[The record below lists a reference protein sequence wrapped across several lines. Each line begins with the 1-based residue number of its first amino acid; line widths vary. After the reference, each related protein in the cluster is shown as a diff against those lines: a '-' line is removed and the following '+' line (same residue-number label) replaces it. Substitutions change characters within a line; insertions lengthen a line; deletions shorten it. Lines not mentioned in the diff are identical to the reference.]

1 MLVDSPNDPKP
12 LREIKQMLNLE
23 NESSNIDPEIQSAH
37 TFNPTP
43 RVRNGFRRK
52 KGDSPFTYNLNLKV
66 KKEKKQSNC
75 TNPDPWARIVGSRNT
90 AAIYVDGIATT
101 ALFDT
106 GAEIQ
111 LVSKQFCE
119 DHNIE
124 IQPIAK
130 LTECSTMNGEIFGYE
145 GFVELNVQIPGRDF
159 SEDHLFLVT
168 SEISHQKE
176 IPIVLGTYFIG
187 SLSQYVQGFDKEEF
201 DSLDYTIKQAY
212 LSWVE
217 ATRIRE
223 QYGCE
228 PPLGFVRTTK
238 PVIIQA
244 GTSREIHGLT
254 KIKHGGYSVNCIS
267 EPAMG
272 HKLPKGLNLIP
283 GYSPLGP
290 GSCRVSA
297 LIENKSNTNITIPA
311 RTVICQL
318 GLANK
323 IPKLVYPGDDC
334 DNDQDPEGLDETDEG
349 LTYKQYEQYRAVS
362 EQLDSEMNN
371 GTQRVKIE
379 DIGPEHD
386 IDGTDSRDTQSNDQD
401 DGSWILDLI
410 DLSGIKDWPEQLQHD
425 TKEMLKRNAKVFS
438 KDDMDMGRTNLV
450 KHHIKLTDPAP
461 FKEAYRR
468 IPPQMYDEVKTHIQE
483 MLDLGAIRP
492 SNSPWA
498 SSIVLVRKKDGRL
511 RFCIDLRRL
520 NNRTVKDAYSLP
532 RIESILDSLGGA
544 QIFTTLDLKA
554 GYWQVEMAEECKAY
568 TAFTCGPLGFYE
580 CDTMPFG
587 ATNAPATF
595 QRLMHDCLGDLNMNW
610 CIVYLDDIIVF
621 SDTKEEH
628 IKRLEAVFQKLMAA
642 GLKLKPTKCFFFRNE
657 IEYLGHVVSGK
668 GISTN
673 PKKIEAVTKW
683 PTPKT
688 VYDVRSFLGFVGYYR
703 RFIKNFSKIT
713 KPIREVITGLENQSK
728 RAAKKTYIEW
738 TDTAESAFEALKTM
752 CVSTPILAY
761 PNYQLP
767 FILHTDS
774 STDGLGAVL
783 YQKQD
788 GKQRVIAYAS
798 RSVSK
803 AESNYPAHKLEF
815 LALKWAVCEKFHEY
829 LYGSK
834 SFEVYTDN
842 NPLTY
847 VLTSAKLDAC
857 GQRWVAKL
865 ANYNFSIKYRCGVS
879 NTEADALSR
888 IKWPEALSEIMNTD
902 NGCMDTHVINA
913 ILTGAVSKSSLI
925 ESVSCST
932 DVIPT
937 ELDKTTSKL
946 SNINWMKEQRLDPN
960 LGVIIRLIES
970 GQLFKRKLQ
979 GKDSTELKSFLRN
992 KRCLKLNKDVLYRKS
1007 YSDNSTTKRTMWQL
1021 VVPKLFRERALSG
1034 CHDDVGHQGILRT
1047 LSLLRERF
1055 YWPGMQEEA
1064 TQYVMRCSRCLRR
1077 KTPPQVA
1084 PLQPILVTQPL
1095 ELVHMD
1101 YLSLEPSKGNIE
1113 NVLVITDHFTRYA
1126 FAYPSKTQT
1135 AQATARILWD
1145 NFICHYGFPEKF
1157 ISDQGRNFESDLIKE
1172 LCKIA
1177 GVKKVHTT
1185 PYHPQGNGQCERF
1198 NSTLCNML
1206 GTLSDEEKS
1215 DWKSHLGCMT
1225 HAYNCTKRAST
1236 TYSPYYLMFGRHP
1249 RLPIDIEFGLHKPN
1263 CSDNSSKSRY
1273 IQKLRRRLNYAFQKA
1288 SKYSDQQA
1296 KKYKQG
1302 YDKSVKGPQLHVNDL
1317 VLVKIVA
1324 HKGRHKLQDRWE
1336 PEEYVVIEQPI
1347 TGTPVYKVKPVN
1359 GNNIRTLHRNLLLPL
1374 GVKLEPDYES
1384 DDSILEEDS
1393 DDEEGGFVT
1402 PIKDLSP
1409 KGQKED
1415 GKKPHKH
1422 VQFESPDTQL
1432 QSVDEGTPESL
1443 PIEVQNSTL
1452 SPNQTDIVSM
1462 QSIEDSSDE
1471 FIPMDISLPS
1481 KYLLPNLDDSSI
1493 EEDTKVTTLT
1503 TEADVHDTNHTA
1515 EMSLV
1520 DSEAD
1525 SLVDTR
1531 ELLEFIDTMDVSD
1544 TSKVNEPT
1552 TQEELAHDVTG
1563 QDVVDPKSESQF
1575 SSFMSYH
1582 EGEASSMDPGTD
1594 GMELS
1599 KSPIEESTMRD
1610 VSGVVDHGDI
1620 NSHDTDIIAYEPNNT
1635 SIPSIDISDKSV
1647 ESQSP
1652 SQTED
1657 SSVNPIVQVE
1667 TEPLRRSARGRKQ
1680 TQFYGSP
1687 FLYRITYNLTPRVV
1701 SDLLHHVPDVQDS
1714 LVDRP

>member
-1 MLVDSPNDPKP
+1 
-12 LREIKQMLNLE
+12 
-23 NESSNIDPEIQSAH
+23 
-37 TFNPTP
+37 
-43 RVRNGFRRK
+43 
-52 KGDSPFTYNLNLKV
+52 
-66 KKEKKQSNC
+66 
-75 TNPDPWARIVGSRNT
+75 
-90 AAIYVDGIATT
+90 
-101 ALFDT
+101 
-106 GAEIQ
+106 
-111 LVSKQFCE
+111 
-119 DHNIE
+119 
-124 IQPIAK
+124 
-130 LTECSTMNGEIFGYE
+130 
-145 GFVELNVQIPGRDF
+145 
-159 SEDHLFLVT
+159 
-168 SEISHQKE
+168 
-176 IPIVLGTYFIG
+176 
-187 SLSQYVQGFDKEEF
+187 
-201 DSLDYTIKQAY
+201 
-212 LSWVE
+212 
-217 ATRIRE
+217 
-223 QYGCE
+223 
-228 PPLGFVRTTK
+228 
-238 PVIIQA
+238 
-244 GTSREIHGLT
+244 
-254 KIKHGGYSVNCIS
+254 
-267 EPAMG
+267 
-272 HKLPKGLNLIP
+272 
-283 GYSPLGP
+283 
-290 GSCRVSA
+290 
-297 LIENKSNTNITIPA
+297 
-311 RTVICQL
+311 
-318 GLANK
+318 
-323 IPKLVYPGDDC
+323 
-334 DNDQDPEGLDETDEG
+334 
-349 LTYKQYEQYRAVS
+349 
-362 EQLDSEMNN
+362 
-371 GTQRVKIE
+371 
-379 DIGPEHD
+379 
-386 IDGTDSRDTQSNDQD
+386 
-401 DGSWILDLI
+401 
-410 DLSGIKDWPEQLQHD
+410 
-425 TKEMLKRNAKVFS
+425 
-438 KDDMDMGRTNLV
+438 
-450 KHHIKLTDPAP
+450 
-461 FKEAYRR
+461 
-468 IPPQMYDEVKTHIQE
+468 MYDEVKAHIQE

-498 SSIVLVRKKDGRL
+498 SAIVLVRKKDGRL

-544 QIFTTLDLKA
+544 QIFSTLDLKA

-568 TAFTCGPLGFYE
+568 TAFICGPLGFYE

-610 CIVYLDDIIVF
+610 CIVYLDDIIIF
-621 SDTKEEH
+621 SDTKEEQ

-642 GLKLKPTKCFFFRNE
+642 GLKLKPTKCFFFRDE

-703 RFIKNFSKIT
+703 LFKKNFSKIT

-738 TDTAESAFEALKTM
+738 TDLADAAFDNLKTM

-761 PNYQLP
+761 PDYQLP
-767 FILHTDS
+767 FTLHTDS

-788 GKQRVIAYAS
+788 GKQRVIAYAL

-829 LYGSK
+829 LYGTK
-834 SFEVYTDN
+834 PFEVFTDN

-888 IKWPEALSEIMNTD
+888 IKWPEALSEKLDTE

-913 ILTGAVSKSSLI
+913 ILTGAVTKSSLI

-937 ELDKTTSKL
+937 ELDKNTSKL

-992 KRCLKLNKDVLYRKS
+992 KRCLKLVKDVLYRKS
-1007 YSDNSTTKRTMWQL
+1007 YSDNSTTKKTLWQL
-1021 VVPKLFRERALSG
+1021 VVPKHFRERALFG

-1064 TQYVMRCSRCLRR
+1064 TQYVMHCSRCLRR

-1126 FAYPSKTQT
+1126 LAYPSKTQT

-1145 NFICHYGFPEKF
+1145 NFICHYGFPERF

-1198 NSTLCNML
+1198 NTTLCNML
-1206 GTLSDEEKS
+1206 GTLSEEEKS

-1225 HAYNCTKRAST
+1225 HAYNCTKHAST

-1249 RLPIDIEFGLHKPN
+1249 RLPIDIEFGLNKPN

-1288 SKYSDQQA
+1288 SKYADQQA

-1302 YDKSVKGPQLHVNDL
+1302 YDKSVKGPQLHENDL

-1347 TGTPVYKVKPVN
+1347 AGTPVYKVKPVN
-1359 GNNIRTLHRNLLLPL
+1359 GNNVRTLHGNLLLPL

-1393 DDEEGGFVT
+1393 DDDEGGLIS
-1402 PIKDLSP
+1402 PIDNLSP
-1409 KGQKED
+1409 VERKAD
-1415 GKKPHKH
+1415 SKKPQKH
-1422 VQFESPDTQL
+1422 VQFESSETQL
-1432 QSVDEGTPESL
+1432 KSDAKGTSETL
-1443 PIEVQNSTL
+1443 FQEVENSTL
-1452 SPNQTDIVSM
+1452 SPNKSDNVTMLSN
-1462 QSIEDSSDE
+1462 EGSSDE
-1471 FIPMDISLPS
+1471 LIPMDVSLPS
-1481 KYLLPNLDDSSI
+1481 KYLLPNFDDSSV
-1493 EEDTKVTTLT
+1493 EEDTKVTTLH
-1503 TEADVHDTNHTA
+1503 TEADIHNADKAA

-1544 TSKVNEPT
+1544 TSKDNEPNS
-1552 TQEELAHDVTG
+1552 QEESAHDVIR

-1582 EGEASSMDPGTD
+1582 EGESSSMDPGTNEK
-1594 GMELS
+1594 ELS
-1599 KSPIEESTMRD
+1599 KSPVEESTQRD
-1610 VSGVVDHGDI
+1610 DSGVANQGDI
-1620 NSHDTDIIAYEPNNT
+1620 NSHDSDVIAYEPDCT
-1635 SIPSIDISDKSV
+1635 STPSIVISDNTT
-1647 ESQSP
+1647 ESQLIDM
-1652 SQTED
+1652 TED
-1657 SSVNPIVQVE
+1657 SSVNPIVTVE
-1667 TEPLRRSARGRKQ
+1667 TEPLRRSARNRKQ
-1680 TQFYGSP
+1680 TQLYGSP
-1687 FLYRITYNLTPRVV
+1687 LLYRITYNLTPRVV
-1701 SDLLHHVPDVQDS
+1701 SDLFQHVPDVQGS
-1714 LVDRP
+1714 LVDMI

>member
-1 MLVDSPNDPKP
+1 MKSCKEVLVDSPNDSKP
-12 LREIKQMLNLE
+12 LKEIKQMLNLE
-23 NESSNIDPEIQSAH
+23 KESSQNDSENQNSH

-52 KGDSPFTYNLNLKV
+52 KGDSPFAYNLNLKV
-66 KKEKKQSNC
+66 KKEKKQSDC

-124 IQPIAK
+124 IQPIER

-187 SLSQYVQGFDKEEF
+187 SLSQYVQGFEKEEF

-217 ATRIRE
+217 AARIRK

-228 PPLGFVRTTK
+228 PPLGFVKTTK

-244 GTSREIHGLT
+244 GTSKEIHGLT

-272 HKLPKGLNLIP
+272 HNLPKGLTLIP

-297 LIENKSNTNITIPA
+297 LIESKSNTSITIPA

-323 IPKLVYPGDDC
+323 IPKLVYPGDDY
-334 DNDQDPEGLDETDEG
+334 DNDQDPEGLDESDEG
-349 LTYKQYEQYRAVS
+349 LTYKQYEQYRTVS
-362 EQLDSEMNN
+362 EQLESESN
-371 GTQRVKIE
+371 GDTQGVTIE
-379 DIGPEHD
+379 DIGPED
-386 IDGTDSRDTQSNDQD
+386 EESDCKDTQSNEQD
-401 DGSWILDLI
+401 DGSWILNLI
-410 DLSGIKDWPEQLQHD
+410 DLSGIEDWPEKLQQD
-425 TKEMLKRNAKVFS
+425 AKDMLKRNAQVFS
-438 KDDMDMGRTNLV
+438 KDDMDMGRTKLV

-468 IPPQMYDEVKTHIQE
+468 IPPQMYDEVKAHIQE

-498 SSIVLVRKKDGRL
+498 SAIVLVRKKDGRL

-621 SDTKEEH
+621 SNTKEEH
-628 IKRLEAVFQKLMAA
+628 LKRLEAVFQKLMAA
-642 GLKLKPTKCFFFRNE
+642 GLKLKPTKCFFFRDE

-728 RAAKKTYIEW
+728 RAAKKTHIEW
-738 TDTAESAFEALKTM
+738 TDIADSAFETLKTM
-752 CVSTPILAY
+752 CVNTPILAY
-761 PNYQLP
+761 PDYQLP
-767 FILHTDS
+767 FTLHTDS

-783 YQKQD
+783 YQKQN

-829 LYGSK
+829 LYGTK
-834 SFEVYTDN
+834 PFEVFTDN

-888 IKWPEALSEIMNTD
+888 IKWPEAISEKLDLD
-902 NGCMDTHVINA
+902 NGCMDTHIINA

-979 GKDSTELKSFLRN
+979 GKDSTELKSFF
-992 KRCLKLNKDVLYRKS
+992 VHS
-1007 YSDNSTTKRTMWQL
+1007 
-1021 VVPKLFRERALSG
+1021 V
-1034 CHDDVGHQGILRT
+1034 
-1047 LSLLRERF
+1047 
-1055 YWPGMQEEA
+1055 
-1064 TQYVMRCSRCLRR
+1064 QY
-1077 KTPPQVA
+1077 
-1084 PLQPILVTQPL
+1084 
-1095 ELVHMD
+1095 
-1101 YLSLEPSKGNIE
+1101 
-1113 NVLVITDHFTRYA
+1113 
-1126 FAYPSKTQT
+1126 
-1135 AQATARILWD
+1135 
-1145 NFICHYGFPEKF
+1145 
-1157 ISDQGRNFESDLIKE
+1157 
-1172 LCKIA
+1172 
-1177 GVKKVHTT
+1177 
-1185 PYHPQGNGQCERF
+1185 
-1198 NSTLCNML
+1198 
-1206 GTLSDEEKS
+1206 
-1215 DWKSHLGCMT
+1215 
-1225 HAYNCTKRAST
+1225 
-1236 TYSPYYLMFGRHP
+1236 
-1249 RLPIDIEFGLHKPN
+1249 
-1263 CSDNSSKSRY
+1263 
-1273 IQKLRRRLNYAFQKA
+1273 
-1288 SKYSDQQA
+1288 
-1296 KKYKQG
+1296 
-1302 YDKSVKGPQLHVNDL
+1302 
-1317 VLVKIVA
+1317 
-1324 HKGRHKLQDRWE
+1324 
-1336 PEEYVVIEQPI
+1336 
-1347 TGTPVYKVKPVN
+1347 
-1359 GNNIRTLHRNLLLPL
+1359 
-1374 GVKLEPDYES
+1374 
-1384 DDSILEEDS
+1384 
-1393 DDEEGGFVT
+1393 
-1402 PIKDLSP
+1402 
-1409 KGQKED
+1409 
-1415 GKKPHKH
+1415 
-1422 VQFESPDTQL
+1422 
-1432 QSVDEGTPESL
+1432 
-1443 PIEVQNSTL
+1443 
-1452 SPNQTDIVSM
+1452 
-1462 QSIEDSSDE
+1462 
-1471 FIPMDISLPS
+1471 
-1481 KYLLPNLDDSSI
+1481 
-1493 EEDTKVTTLT
+1493 
-1503 TEADVHDTNHTA
+1503 
-1515 EMSLV
+1515 
-1520 DSEAD
+1520 
-1525 SLVDTR
+1525 
-1531 ELLEFIDTMDVSD
+1531 
-1544 TSKVNEPT
+1544 
-1552 TQEELAHDVTG
+1552 
-1563 QDVVDPKSESQF
+1563 
-1575 SSFMSYH
+1575 
-1582 EGEASSMDPGTD
+1582 
-1594 GMELS
+1594 
-1599 KSPIEESTMRD
+1599 
-1610 VSGVVDHGDI
+1610 
-1620 NSHDTDIIAYEPNNT
+1620 
-1635 SIPSIDISDKSV
+1635 
-1647 ESQSP
+1647 
-1652 SQTED
+1652 
-1657 SSVNPIVQVE
+1657 
-1667 TEPLRRSARGRKQ
+1667 
-1680 TQFYGSP
+1680 
-1687 FLYRITYNLTPRVV
+1687 
-1701 SDLLHHVPDVQDS
+1701 
-1714 LVDRP
+1714 

>member
-1 MLVDSPNDPKP
+1 MPVDSPNDSKP

-23 NESSNIDPEIQSAH
+23 KESSKVNSENNSSH
-37 TFNPTP
+37 TFTPTSN
-43 RVRNGFRRK
+43 VRNGFRRK

-90 AAIYVDGIATT
+90 AAIYMNGVATT

-119 DHNIE
+119 DNEWE
-124 IQPIAK
+124 IQPIEK
-130 LTECSTMNGEIFGYE
+130 LPECSTVNGEIFGYE
-145 GFVELNVQIPGRDF
+145 GFVEVNVQIPGRDF

-176 IPIVLGTYFIG
+176 IPVVLVTYFIE
-187 SLSQYVQGFDKEEF
+187 SLSKYLHGIDRDEF
-201 DSLDYTIKQAY
+201 DSLDYTVKQAY
-212 LSWVE
+212 LSWIE

-223 QYGCE
+223 KYGCE
-228 PPLGFVRTTK
+228 PPLGFVKTTK
-238 PVIIQA
+238 PVLIQA

-254 KIKHGGYSVNCIS
+254 KIKHGGYAVNCIS
-267 EPAMG
+267 EPAIG
-272 HKLPKGLNLIP
+272 QQLPKGLKLIP
-283 GYSPLGP
+283 GYSPLSP

-297 LIENKSNTNITIPA
+297 VVENNTGKDITIPA
-311 RTVICQL
+311 RTTICQL
-318 GLANK
+318 GLANR
-323 IPKLVYPGDDC
+323 IPKLIYPGDDC
-334 DNDQDPEGLDETDEG
+334 DNDHDPEEVDDTDEG
-349 LTYKQYEQYRAVS
+349 LTYKQFEQYKTVS
-362 EQLDSEMNN
+362 DQLLTESEIKSER
-371 GTQRVKIE
+371 TQPKVVIE
-379 DIGPEHD
+379 DIGPDMEED
-386 IDGTDSRDTQSNDQD
+386 IKTQNLNSDNAEETSIED
-401 DGSWILDLI
+401 DGSWILNLI
-410 DLSGIKDWPEQLQHD
+410 DLSGLEDWPEKLQQEA
-425 TKEMLKRNAKVFS
+425 KEMLKRNAKVFS

-450 KHHIKLTDPAP
+450 KHHIKLTDPVP

-468 IPPQMYDEVKTHIQE
+468 IPPQMYDEVKTHLQE

-498 SSIVLVRKKDGRL
+498 SAIVLVRKKDGRL
-511 RFCIDLRRL
+511 RFCIDLRKL

-544 QIFTTLDLKA
+544 QIFSTLDLKA

-595 QRLMHDCLGDLNMNW
+595 QRLMHDCLGELNMNW
-610 CIVYLDDIIVF
+610 CIVYLDDIIIF

-628 IKRLEAVFQKLMAA
+628 LKRLEAVFQKLCAA
-642 GLKLKPTKCFFFRNE
+642 GLKLKPSKCFFFREE

-673 PKKIEAVTKW
+673 PKKIEAVSKW

-688 VYDVRSFLGFVGYYR
+688 VYDIRSFLGFVGYYR
-703 RFIKNFSKIT
+703 RFIKNFSRIT

-728 RAAKKTYIEW
+728 RTAKKTYIEW
-738 TDTAESAFEALKTM
+738 TDAAVTAFELLKAM

-761 PNYQLP
+761 PDYQLP
-767 FILHTDS
+767 FTLHTDS

-788 GKQRVIAYAS
+788 GKLRVIAYAS

-834 SFEVYTDN
+834 SFEVFTDN

-865 ANYNFSIKYRCGVS
+865 ANYNFSIRYRCGTS

-888 IKWPEALSEIMNTD
+888 IKWPEALSDNVDID

-913 ILTGAVSKSSLI
+913 ILTGAVTKSSLI
-925 ESVSCST
+925 ESVSCSAK
-932 DVIPT
+932 VIPT
-937 ELDKTTSKL
+937 ELDKETGKL
-946 SNINWMKEQRLDPN
+946 SSINWAKEQRLDPN

-970 GQLFKRKLQ
+970 GQLTKRKLQ
-979 GKDSTELKSFLRN
+979 GKDSSEVKSFLRN
-992 KRCLKLNKDVLYRKS
+992 KKSLKLVKDVLYRKS
-1007 YSDNSTTKRTMWQL
+1007 YSDNSTSKKTLWKL
-1021 VVPKLFRERALSG
+1021 VVPKLFRERALLG

-1047 LSLLRERF
+1047 FSLLRERF

-1064 TQYVMRCSRCLRR
+1064 TQHVLKCSRCLRR
-1077 KTPPQVA
+1077 KTPLQVA

-1126 FAYPSKTQT
+1126 LAYPSKTQT

-1145 NFICHYGFPEKF
+1145 NSICHYGFPEKF

-1206 GTLSDEEKS
+1206 GTLSEEEKS

-1225 HAYNCTKRAST
+1225 HAYNCTKHAST

-1249 RLPIDIEFGLHKPN
+1249 RLPIDVEFGLNKPN
-1263 CSDNSSKSRY
+1263 CSENSSKSRY

-1296 KKYKQG
+1296 NKYKHS
-1302 YDKSVKGPQLHVNDL
+1302 YDKSVKGPQLHEHDL

-1347 TGTPVYKVKPVN
+1347 AGTPVYK
-1359 GNNIRTLHRNLLLPL
+1359 
-1374 GVKLEPDYES
+1374 
-1384 DDSILEEDS
+1384 
-1393 DDEEGGFVT
+1393 
-1402 PIKDLSP
+1402 
-1409 KGQKED
+1409 
-1415 GKKPHKH
+1415 
-1422 VQFESPDTQL
+1422 
-1432 QSVDEGTPESL
+1432 
-1443 PIEVQNSTL
+1443 EV
-1452 SPNQTDIVSM
+1452 I
-1462 QSIEDSSDE
+1462 
-1471 FIPMDISLPS
+1471 
-1481 KYLLPNLDDSSI
+1481 YA
-1493 EEDTKVTTLT
+1493 KV
-1503 TEADVHDTNHTA
+1503 ECC
-1515 EMSLV
+1515 
-1520 DSEAD
+1520 
-1525 SLVDTR
+1525 
-1531 ELLEFIDTMDVSD
+1531 
-1544 TSKVNEPT
+1544 
-1552 TQEELAHDVTG
+1552 
-1563 QDVVDPKSESQF
+1563 
-1575 SSFMSYH
+1575 
-1582 EGEASSMDPGTD
+1582 
-1594 GMELS
+1594 
-1599 KSPIEESTMRD
+1599 
-1610 VSGVVDHGDI
+1610 
-1620 NSHDTDIIAYEPNNT
+1620 
-1635 SIPSIDISDKSV
+1635 
-1647 ESQSP
+1647 
-1652 SQTED
+1652 
-1657 SSVNPIVQVE
+1657 
-1667 TEPLRRSARGRKQ
+1667 
-1680 TQFYGSP
+1680 
-1687 FLYRITYNLTPRVV
+1687 
-1701 SDLLHHVPDVQDS
+1701 
-1714 LVDRP
+1714 